1 MMAYKAY
8 QLLVGYKKGIHLG
21 GNLTMQKIFNFQ
33 NIAFA
38 QQSKGMKKGLGYIP
52 DDEEES
58 NGVEVVIPLAKK

>member
-1 MMAYKAY
+1 
-8 QLLVGYKKGIHLG
+8 
-21 GNLTMQKIFNFQ
+21 MQKIFNFQ